1 MENQNPTQN
10 VVAQESTNSR
20 VVELLS
26 NHFKTSSSTKT
37 AFSFLKVLA
46 ILFVASFLWS
56 SIAESSLQ
64 FTFPIVA
71 LLYIV
76 FVFGQIII
84 KENDSRLKDTDNF
97 AKMLQ
102 LQVIELNG
110 LEEDLES
117 YKEAHKKNK
126 LVIIEWEKSHSYLK
140 AENTNL
146 NNNFSNL
153 QDRLEV
159 AEGRLS
165 IADKNLEEGKKQ
177 KENFDAIVKKE
188 KTNAYVAAVV
198 EYDEYTTL
206 KRSIPQTQ
214 DEEAVK
220 FKTARKEELEKRIN
234 QAKSIHE
241 QGQKS

>member
-1 MENQNPTQN
+1 MENQNTPN
-10 VVAQESTNSR
+10 PAVQETSSR
-20 VVELLS
+20 VAELLS

-46 ILFVASFLWS
+46 ILFIASFIWS

-71 LLYIV
+71 FLYVV

-84 KENDSRLKDTDNF
+84 KENDARLKQTNTL
-97 AKMLQ
+97 AKT
-102 LQVIELNG
+102 LQVMAIQNNQIE
-110 LEEDLES
+110 EELES

-126 LVIIEWEKSHSYLK
+126 LVIIEWEKAHSYLK

-146 NNNFSNL
+146 TNNFSNL

-177 KENFDAIVKKE
+177 KENFDKLINKAKTEAYILAIQ
-188 KTNAYVAAVV
+188 

-206 KRSIPQTQ
+206 NRSIPQTK
-214 DEEAVK
+214 DEEAVRVK
-220 FKTARKEELEKRIN
+220 EARRDSLGARIDK
-234 QAKSIHE
+234 AKAMSE
-241 QGQKS
+241 QG